1 MNSRLQLIRLI
12 VSSIALSLILT
23 YSCNVGAKETTTDHV
38 VYKTPKTKKKKN
50 NCSNMCEPGC
60 LEIFQGLSLE
70 IPINPE
76 DAKVENDKKNSNE
89 MNLNLDLYVMLSNYC
104 RTNGKHTK
112 Q

>member
-70 IPINPE
+70 IPVNPE
-76 DAKVENDKKNSNE
+76 DAKVENNIISITINFISE
-89 MNLNLDLYVMLSNYC
+89 QMLNDDDDIS
-104 RTNGKHTK
+104 
-112 Q
+112 